1 MSRKTP
7 QGEGYTVRRDG
18 RKVLK
23 TNLLESEVE
32 ELKRNYE

>member
-7 QGEGYTVRRDG
+7 QGEGYTVRKDG
-18 RKVLK
+18 RKILK
-23 TNLLESEVE
+23 TKVLESEVE